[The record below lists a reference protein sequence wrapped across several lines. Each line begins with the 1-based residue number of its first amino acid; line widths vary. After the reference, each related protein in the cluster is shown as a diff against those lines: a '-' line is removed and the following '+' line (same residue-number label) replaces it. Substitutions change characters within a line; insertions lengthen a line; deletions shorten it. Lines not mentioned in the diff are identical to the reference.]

1 MSEAPAPDR
10 PQFVVG
16 IGASAGGLEALASL
30 IASLT
35 LDSMSFVVIQHLSPD
50 HESALPTLLSRSS
63 SVVSVVAAT
72 DGTLLEANHVYVI
85 PPNADLGILDGR
97 MQVISPP
104 TLPHPRLPI
113 DFFFRSLAA
122 DQGARAI
129 GVVLSGT
136 GSDGTLGLKSNQA
149 RRAASPSRRIRR
161 RRRYD
166 GMPRA
171 ALDSGWRRLLGH
183 AAEDR
188 RRADDAR
195 HAPVS
200 RRAPAERS
208 DAERR
213 RPGQD
218 PPAHPRRPS
227 ATT

>member
-72 DGTLLEANHVYVI
+72 DGTLLQANHVYVI
-85 PPNADLGILDGR
+85 PPNANLGILDGR

-104 TLPHPRLPI
+104 ALPHPRLPI

-136 GSDGTLGLKSNQA
+136 GSDGTLGLKSIREAGGLTFAQDP
-149 RRAASPSRRIRR
+149 ASA
-161 RRRYD
+161 RYD

-171 ALDSGWRRLLGH
+171 ALDSGWVDFSGTPQKI
-183 AAEDR
+183 AAELMTLGTHPY
-188 RRADDAR
+188 
-195 HAPVS
+195 HAV
-200 RRAPAERS
+200 
-208 DAERR
+208 R
-213 RPGQD
+213 RPSD
-218 PPAHPRRPS
+218 PTLSGDGLAKISCSSAPPS